1 MEQLK
6 DESWFKMAQVK
17 RDLMETGKWQLYVH
31 KDQIY
36 QDLQVELMK
45 LKTGHT
51 LSWLKIS
58 NRMINHESWQSMVD

>member
-6 DESWFKMAQVK
+6 DESWFKKAQVK
-17 RDLMETGKWQLYVH
+17 RDVMETEKWQLYVH

-58 NRMINHESWQSMVD
+58 NRMINHESWQSMAD